1 MKWKL
6 SLLELARLMLAVV
19 TAFLLIF
26 MVGSAPNTDVSLQEL
41 EAVAVPQLSEGEVQ
55 KADGRMLRRL
65 YGLNPSDYAEVVL
78 YYPASNMGVEEL
90 LLVKLNDTA
99 QTETVEAAIEARL
112 GAQKQSF
119 DGYGIE
125 QTALLNNNA
134 VKEVRGRY
142 ILFAVGV
149 NAQAIRQAFLNAL

>member
-6 SLLELARLMLAVV
+6 SFLELARIVLAAITV
-19 TAFLLIF
+19 FLLIF
-26 MVGSAPNTDVSLQEL
+26 LMGSAPERNVSLEEL
-41 EAVAVPQLSEGEVQ
+41 EAVTAPQLLEGEAQ
-55 KADGRMLRRL
+55 KADERMLRRL

-99 QTETVEAAIEARL
+99 QAETVEAAIAARL
-112 GAQKQSF
+112 AAQKQSF
-119 DGYGIE
+119 DGYGVE

-134 VKEVRGRY
+134 VTEVRGRY

-149 NAQAIRQAFLNAL
+149 NAQAIRQAFLDAL

>member
-26 MVGSAPNTDVSLQEL
+26 MAGSAPNTDVSLQEL
-41 EAVAVPQLSEGEVQ
+41 EAVAMPQLSEGETQ

-99 QTETVEAAIEARL
+99 QTGTVEAAIEARL
-112 GAQKQSF
+112 AAQKQSF
-119 DGYGIE
+119 DGYGVE

-134 VKEVRGRY
+134 VTEVRGRY

>member
-6 SLLELARLMLAVV
+6 SFLELARIVLAAITV
-19 TAFLLIF
+19 FLLILL
-26 MVGSAPNTDVSLQEL
+26 MGSAPETNVSLEEL
-41 EAVAVPQLSEGEVQ
+41 EAVTAPQLLEGEAQ
-55 KADGRMLRRL
+55 KADERMLRRL

-99 QTETVEAAIEARL
+99 QAETVEAAIAARL
-112 GAQKQSF
+112 AAQKQSF
-119 DGYGIE
+119 DGYGVE

-134 VKEVRGRY
+134 VTEVRGRY

-149 NAQAIRQAFLNAL
+149 NAQAIRQTFLDAL

>member
-6 SLLELARLMLAVV
+6 SFLELARIALAAMTVL
-19 TAFLLIF
+19 LLIF
-26 MVGSAPNTDVSLQEL
+26 MVGSAPETNISLEEL
-41 EAVAVPQLSEGEVQ
+41 EAVTAPQLLEGEAQ
-55 KADGRMLRRL
+55 KADERMLRRL

-99 QTETVEAAIEARL
+99 QAETVEAAIAARL
-112 GAQKQSF
+112 AAQKQSF
-119 DGYGIE
+119 DGYGVE

-134 VKEVRGRY
+134 VTEVRGRY

-149 NAQAIRQAFLNAL
+149 NAQAIRQAFLDAL

>member
-6 SLLELARLMLAVV
+6 SFLELARIALAAL

-26 MVGSAPNTDVSLQEL
+26 LMGSAPETNVSLEEL
-41 EAVAVPQLSEGEVQ
+41 EAVTAPQLLEGEAQ
-55 KADGRMLRRL
+55 KADERMLRRL
-65 YGLNPSDYAEVVL
+65 YGLNPLDYAEVVL

-99 QTETVEAAIEARL
+99 QAETVEAAIAARL
-112 GAQKQSF
+112 AAQKQSF
-119 DGYGIE
+119 DGYGVE

-134 VKEVRGRY
+134 VTEVRGRY

-149 NAQAIRQAFLNAL
+149 NVQTIRQAFLDAL

>member
-6 SLLELARLMLAVV
+6 SFLELARIVLAAITV
-19 TAFLLIF
+19 FLLIF
-26 MVGSAPNTDVSLQEL
+26 LMGGAPETNVSLEEL
-41 EAVAVPQLSEGEVQ
+41 EAVTAPQLLEGEAQ
-55 KADGRMLRRL
+55 KADERMLRRL

-99 QTETVEAAIEARL
+99 QAETVEAAIAARL
-112 GAQKQSF
+112 AAQKQSF
-119 DGYGIE
+119 DGYGVE

-134 VKEVRGRY
+134 VTEVRGRY

-149 NAQAIRQAFLNAL
+149 NAQAIRQAFLDAL

>member
-99 QTETVEAAIEARL
+99 QTETVEAAIGARL

-134 VKEVRGRY
+134 VTEVRGR
-142 ILFAVGV
+142 
-149 NAQAIRQAFLNAL
+149 

>member
-112 GAQKQSF
+112 AAQKQSF
-119 DGYGIE
+119 DGYGVE

-134 VKEVRGRY
+134 VTEVRGRY

>member
-134 VKEVRGRY
+134 VMEVRGRY
-142 ILFAVGV
+142 ILFSVGV

>member
-6 SLLELARLMLAVV
+6 SFLELARLMLAVMTV
-19 TAFLLIF
+19 FLLLF
-26 MVGSAPNTDVSLQEL
+26 WVGSAPNTDISL
-41 EAVAVPQLSEGEVQ
+41 EALETVTAPQLLEGEAQ
-55 KADGRMLRRL
+55 KADERMLRRL

-78 YYPASNMGVEEL
+78 YYPATNMGVEEL
-90 LLVKLNDTA
+90 LLVKLKDTA

-112 GAQKQSF
+112 TAQKQSF
-119 DGYGIE
+119 DGYGVE

-134 VKEVRGRY
+134 VTEVRGSY

-149 NAQAIRQAFLNAL
+149 NAQAIRQAFLDAM

>member
-6 SLLELARLMLAVV
+6 SFLELARIALAALTV
-19 TAFLLIF
+19 FLLIF
-26 MVGSAPNTDVSLQEL
+26 LMGSAPETNISLEEL
-41 EAVAVPQLSEGEVQ
+41 ETVTAPRLLEGEAQ
-55 KADGRMLRRL
+55 KADERMLRRL
-65 YGLNPSDYAEVVL
+65 YGLNPSDYAEIVL

-99 QTETVEAAIEARL
+99 QAETVEAAIAARL
-112 GAQKQSF
+112 AAQKQSF
-119 DGYGIE
+119 DGYGVE

-134 VKEVRGRY
+134 VTEVRGRY

-149 NAQAIRQAFLNAL
+149 NAQAIRQAFLDAL

>member
-6 SLLELARLMLAVV
+6 SFLELARLALVAMTV
-19 TAFLLIF
+19 FLLIF
-26 MVGSAPNTDVSLQEL
+26 LVGSAPDADVSLGEL
-41 EAVAVPQLSEGEVQ
+41 EAVTAPQLLEGETQ
-55 KADGRMLRRL
+55 KADERMLRRL
-65 YGLNPSDYAEVVL
+65 YGLNPSDYAEIVL

-99 QTETVEAAIEARL
+99 QVETVKAAIEARL
-112 GAQKQSF
+112 AAQKQSF
-119 DGYGIE
+119 DGYGVE

-134 VKEVRGRY
+134 VTEVRGNY

-149 NAQAIRQAFLNAL
+149 NAQAIRQAFLGAL

>member
-6 SLLELARLMLAVV
+6 SFLELARIVLAAITV
-19 TAFLLIF
+19 FLLIF
-26 MVGSAPNTDVSLQEL
+26 LMGSAPETNVSLEEL
-41 EAVAVPQLSEGEVQ
+41 EAVTAPQLLEGEAQ
-55 KADGRMLRRL
+55 KADERMLRRL

-99 QTETVEAAIEARL
+99 QAETVEAAIAARL
-112 GAQKQSF
+112 AAQKQSF
-119 DGYGIE
+119 DGYGVE

-134 VKEVRGRY
+134 VTEVRGRY

-149 NAQAIRQAFLNAL
+149 NAQAIRQAFLDAL

>member
-99 QTETVEAAIEARL
+99 QTGTVEAAIEARL
-112 GAQKQSF
+112 TAQKQSF
-119 DGYGIE
+119 DGYGVD

-134 VKEVRGRY
+134 VTEVRGRY
-142 ILFAVGV
+142 ILFSVGV

>member
-41 EAVAVPQLSEGEVQ
+41 EAVAAPQLSEGEVQ

-125 QTALLNNNA
+125 QTALLNYNA
-134 VKEVRGRY
+134 VMEVRGRY

>member
-134 VKEVRGRY
+134 VTEVRGRY

>member
-41 EAVAVPQLSEGEVQ
+41 EAVAAPQLSEGEVQ

-134 VKEVRGRY
+134 VTEVRGRY

>member
-6 SLLELARLMLAVV
+6 SFLELARIALVALTV
-19 TAFLLIF
+19 FLLIF
-26 MVGSAPNTDVSLQEL
+26 LMGSAPETNISLEEL
-41 EAVAVPQLSEGEVQ
+41 ETVTAPRLLEGEAQ
-55 KADGRMLRRL
+55 KADERMIRRL

-99 QTETVEAAIEARL
+99 QAETVEAAIAARL
-112 GAQKQSF
+112 AAQKQSF
-119 DGYGIE
+119 DGYGVE

-134 VKEVRGRY
+134 VTEVRGRY

>member
-41 EAVAVPQLSEGEVQ
+41 EAVAVPQLLEGEVQ

-134 VKEVRGRY
+134 VTEVRGRY

>member
-6 SLLELARLMLAVV
+6 SFLELARIVLAAITV
-19 TAFLLIF
+19 FLLIF
-26 MVGSAPNTDVSLQEL
+26 LMGSAPETNVSLEEL
-41 EAVAVPQLSEGEVQ
+41 EAVTAPQLLEGEAQ
-55 KADGRMLRRL
+55 KADERMLRRL

-99 QTETVEAAIEARL
+99 QAETVEAAIAARL
-112 GAQKQSF
+112 AAQKQSF
-119 DGYGIE
+119 DGYGVE

-134 VKEVRGRY
+134 VTEVRGRY

-149 NAQAIRQAFLNAL
+149 NAQAIRQTFLDAL

>member
-6 SLLELARLMLAVV
+6 SFLELARIALATMTV
-19 TAFLLIF
+19 FLLIF
-26 MVGSAPNTDVSLQEL
+26 MVGSAPETNISLEEL
-41 EAVAVPQLSEGEVQ
+41 EAVTAPQLLEGEAQ
-55 KADGRMLRRL
+55 KADERMLRRL
-65 YGLNPSDYAEVVL
+65 YGLNPSDYAEIVL

-99 QTETVEAAIEARL
+99 QAETVEAAIAARL
-112 GAQKQSF
+112 AAQRQSF
-119 DGYGIE
+119 DGYGVE

-134 VKEVRGRY
+134 VTEVRGRY

-149 NAQAIRQAFLNAL
+149 NAQAIRQTFLDTL